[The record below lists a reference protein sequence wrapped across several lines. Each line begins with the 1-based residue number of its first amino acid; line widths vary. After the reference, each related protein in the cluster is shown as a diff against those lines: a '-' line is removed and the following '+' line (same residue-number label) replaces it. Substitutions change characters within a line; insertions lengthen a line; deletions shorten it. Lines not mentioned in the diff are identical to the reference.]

1 MNKQNIESGPSLT
14 ATARR
19 WLQIALTG
27 ACAAALGLV
36 AGCGK
41 QPATPAG
48 FAVPVTAAEV
58 LVRTTTNYMEFIGQT
73 QGGQD
78 VEIRARVAG
87 FLESVN
93 FKEGTVVHSNALLY
107 TIGDRSFR
115 AALAQAEGRLAE
127 VEAAWLK
134 AQQDT
139 NRFGPLWE
147 RHAISRQQYDDAIAN
162 ERAAAASMKTARAA
176 VESAQLDLGHTR
188 IYAPIEGLAGKTEVK
203 PGNVV
208 GQGATT
214 LLTTLSSLDPIQ
226 VRFSVNEK
234 VFLDWRR
241 KYEQSQRTAEGVFE
255 LILADGTLHP
265 ERGSI
270 VFADRQVD
278 PATGT
283 ILLEV
288 SFPNPQRILRPG
300 QFARV
305 RFPVEVIPD
314 ALLVPQRSVQELQAT
329 YSVFLVG
336 PESKAQLRKITIGPR
351 VDTFYVVKDGLK
363 PGETVVVAGIQKLQN
378 GAPMSVTMTNLATE
392 FLSAKPAPQL

>member
-1 MNKQNIESGPSLT
+1 MNNGSIETGSSMT
-14 ATARR
+14 TKARR
-19 WLQIALTG
+19 WLQIILTV
-27 ACAAALGLV
+27 ACAAALGLA
-36 AGCGK
+36 AGCRK
-41 QPATPAG
+41 QPATPTG
-48 FAVPVTAAEV
+48 FAVPVIAAEV

-73 QGGQD
+73 LGGQD
-78 VEIRARVAG
+78 VEIRARVPG
-87 FLESVN
+87 FLESVD
-93 FKEGTVVHSNALLY
+93 FKEGTVVKSNALLY

-139 NRFGPLWE
+139 NRFGPLWQ
-147 RHAISRQQYDDAIAN
+147 RHAISRQQYDDSIAN
-162 ERAAAASMKTARAA
+162 ERATAASIKTARAA

-188 IYAPIEGLAGKTEVK
+188 IYAPIEGLVGKTEVK

-241 KYEQSQRTAEGVFE
+241 KYEQNPKSAEGVFE
-255 LILADGTLHP
+255 LILADGTVHP

-288 SFPNPQRILRPG
+288 SFPNPQRIVRPG

-305 RFPVEVIPD
+305 RFPGGGHSR
-314 ALLVPQRSVQELQAT
+314 RSA
-329 YSVFLVG
+329 G
-336 PESKAQLRKITIGPR
+336 PTAKCS
-351 VDTFYVVKDGLK
+351 
-363 PGETVVVAGIQKLQN
+363 
-378 GAPMSVTMTNLATE
+378 GAPGNLLRLSGRGGQPGAIPQNHHRATGGHLLRGE
-392 FLSAKPAPQL
+392 GRPQARREGRRGGHSEAPERCAHERDDDQPRR

>member
-1 MNKQNIESGPSLT
+1 MTTQ
-14 ATARR
+14 ARR
-19 WLQIALTG
+19 RLHIILTVVCTAG
-27 ACAAALGLV
+27 LGLA
-36 AGCGK
+36 AGCSK
-41 QPATPAG
+41 QATPPAG

-58 LVRTTTNYMEFIGQT
+58 LVRTTTNYVEFIGQT
-73 QGGQD
+73 LGGQD
-78 VEIRARVAG
+78 VEIRARVPG

-93 FKEGTVVHSNALLY
+93 FKEGTVVKSNALLY

-147 RHAISRQQYDDAIAN
+147 RRAISRQQYDDSIAA

-176 VESAQLDLGHTR
+176 VEAAQMELDHTR
-188 IYAPIEGLAGKTEVK
+188 IYAPLEGLAGKTEVG
-203 PGNVV
+203 PGNLV

-241 KYEQSQRTAEGVFE
+241 NYEQRPKAAEGIFE
-255 LILADGTLHP
+255 LILADGTMHP
-265 ERGSI
+265 ERGS
-270 VFADRQVD
+270 VAFADRQVD

-283 ILLEV
+283 LLLEV
-288 SFPNPQRILRPG
+288 SFPNPQRIVRPG

-314 ALLVPQRSVQELQAT
+314 AVLVPQRSVQELQAT
-329 YSVFLVG
+329 YSVFVVG
-336 PESKAQLRKITIGPR
+336 AENLAQLRKITIGPR
-351 VDTFYVVKDGLK
+351 VDTFYVVKEGLK
-363 PGETVVVAGIQKLQN
+363 PGEKVVIGGIQKLQN
-378 GAPMSVTMTNLATE
+378 NVPMKVALTNLSSE
-392 FLSAKPAPQL
+392 FFAAKPAPPL

>member
-1 MNKQNIESGPSLT
+1 MSKPNLEGELPMTTKDSRW
-14 ATARR
+14 RR
-19 WLQIALTG
+19 AALAV
-27 ACAAALGLV
+27 ACATALGLV
-36 AGCGK
+36 AGCSK
-41 QPATPAG
+41 QAETPTDS
-48 FAVPVTAAEV
+48 AVPVIAAEV
-58 LVRTTTNYMEFIGQT
+58 LVRTTTNYLEFIGQT
-73 QGGQD
+73 LGGQD
-78 VEIRARVAG
+78 VEIRARVPG
-87 FLESVN
+87 FLESVD
-93 FKEGTVVHSNALLY
+93 FKEGTVVKSNALLY

-139 NRFGPLWE
+139 NRFGPLWQ
-147 RHAISRQQYDDAIAN
+147 RHAISRQQYDDSIAT
-162 ERAAAASMKTARAA
+162 ERATAASMKTARAA
-176 VESAQLDLGHTR
+176 VESAQLELDHTR
-188 IYAPIEGLAGKTEVK
+188 IYAPIEGLAGKSEVG
-203 PGNVV
+203 PGNLV

-241 KYEQSQRTAEGVFE
+241 KYEQRPTVAEGGFE
-255 LILADGTLHP
+255 LILADGTVHP
-265 ERGSI
+265 ERGS
-270 VFADRQVD
+270 VAFADRQVD

-288 SFPNPQRILRPG
+288 SFPNPQRIVRPG

-314 ALLVPQRSVQELQAT
+314 AVLVPQRSVQELQGT

-336 PESKAQLRKITIGPR
+336 ADNEAQFRTVTVGPR
-351 VDTFYVVKDGLK
+351 VGTFYVLRDGLK
-363 PGETVVVAGIQKLQN
+363 PGEKVVVGGIQKLQN
-378 GAPMSVTMTNLATE
+378 GVPMSVALTNLTSE
-392 FLSAKPAPQL
+392 FLATKPAPQL

>member
-1 MNKQNIESGPSLT
+1 MNNGSIETGSSLIT
-14 ATARR
+14 KARR
-19 WLQIALTG
+19 WLQIILTG
-27 ACAAALGLV
+27 ACAAALGLA
-36 AGCGK
+36 AGCRK
-41 QPATPAG
+41 QPATPTG
-48 FAVPVTAAEV
+48 FAVPVIAAEV

-73 QGGQD
+73 LGGQD
-78 VEIRARVAG
+78 VEIRARVPG
-87 FLESVN
+87 FLESVD
-93 FKEGTVVHSNALLY
+93 FKEGTVVKSNALLY

-134 AQQDT
+134 ARQDT

-147 RHAISRQQYDDAIAN
+147 RHAISRQQYDDSIAN
-162 ERAAAASMKTARAA
+162 ERATAASIKTARAA

-188 IYAPIEGLAGKTEVK
+188 IYAPIEGLVGKTEVK

-241 KYEQSQRTAEGVFE
+241 KYEQNPKSAEGVFE
-255 LILADGTLHP
+255 LILADGSVHP

-288 SFPNPQRILRPG
+288 SFPNPQRIVRPG

-305 RFPVEVIPD
+305 RFAVEVIPD

-336 PESKAQLRKITIGPR
+336 TDNQAQLRKITIGPR

-363 PGETVVVAGIQKLQN
+363 PGEKVVVAGIQKLQN
-378 GAPMSVTMTNLATE
+378 GVPMSVTMTNLAAE
-392 FLSAKPAPQL
+392 FLAAKPAPQL

>member
-1 MNKQNIESGPSLT
+1 MNKQNIESGLSVT
-14 ATARR
+14 AKAKR
-19 WLQIALTG
+19 WLRVALTG

-36 AGCGK
+36 AGCSK
-41 QPATPAG
+41 QAAPPAG

-58 LVRTTTNYMEFIGQT
+58 LVRTTTNYLEFIGQT
-73 QGGQD
+73 LGGQD
-78 VEIRARVAG
+78 VEIRARVPG

-93 FKEGTVVHSNALLY
+93 FKEGTVVKSNALLY

-115 AALAQAEGRLAE
+115 AALTQAEGRLAE

-139 NRFGPLWE
+139 NRFGPLWQ
-147 RHAISRQQYDDAIAN
+147 RHAISRQQYDDSIAN
-162 ERAAAASMKTARAA
+162 ERAAAASTKTARAG
-176 VESAQLDLGHTR
+176 VEAAQLELEHTR
-188 IYAPIEGLAGKTEVK
+188 IYAPIEGLAGKTEVG
-203 PGNVV
+203 PGNLV

-241 KYEQSQRTAEGVFE
+241 KYEQSPKAGEGVFE
-255 LILADGTLHP
+255 LILADGTVHP
-265 ERGSI
+265 GRGSV

-288 SFPNPQRILRPG
+288 SFPNPQRIVRPG

-314 ALLVPQRSVQELQAT
+314 AVLIPQRSVQELQAT
-329 YSVFLVG
+329 FTVFVAG
-336 PESKAQLRKITIGPR
+336 AENQAQLRKITIGPR
-351 VDTFYVVKDGLK
+351 VDTFYVVKEGLK
-363 PGETVVVAGIQKLQN
+363 PGEKVVVAGIQKLQN
-378 GAPMSVTMTNLATE
+378 GVPMSVTMTNLTAE
-392 FLSAKPAPQL
+392 FLAAKPAPQL

>member
-1 MNKQNIESGPSLT
+1 MLALFSATIGCRKESVPQS
-14 ATARR
+14 A
-19 WLQIALTG
+19 
-27 ACAAALGLV
+27 
-36 AGCGK
+36 
-41 QPATPAG
+41 
-48 FAVPVTAAEV
+48 FSVPVTAAEV
-58 LVRTTTNYMEFIGQT
+58 LVRTTTNYLEFIGQT
-73 QGGQD
+73 LGGQD
-78 VEIRARVAG
+78 VEIRARVPG

-93 FKEGTVVHSNALLY
+93 FKEGTVVKSNALLY

-147 RHAISRQQYDDAIAN
+147 RHAISRQQYDDSIAT
-162 ERAAAASMKTARAA
+162 ERATAASIKTARAA
-176 VESAQLDLGHTR
+176 VESAQLELDHTR

-203 PGNVV
+203 PGNLV

-241 KYEQSQRTAEGVFE
+241 KYEQRPKAAEGVFE
-255 LILADGTLHP
+255 LILADGTVHP
-265 ERGSI
+265 ERGSV

-283 ILLEV
+283 LLLEV
-288 SFPNPQRILRPG
+288 SFPNPQRIVRPG

-314 ALLVPQRSVQELQAT
+314 AVLVPQRCVQELQAT
-329 YSVFLVG
+329 YSVFVVG
-336 PESKAQLRKITIGPR
+336 AENKAQLRKITIGPR
-351 VDTFYVVKDGLK
+351 VDTFYVVKEGLK
-363 PGETVVVAGIQKLQN
+363 PGEKVVVGGIQKLQN
-378 GAPMSVTMTNLATE
+378 GVPMSVALTNLTSE
-392 FLSAKPAPQL
+392 FLATKPAPQL